1 MRLRYSRLL
10 RIDEE
15 DEDGEVNDW
24 DDRLD
29 RFEPATMDGGCCGGG
44 CDVTIAL
51 LAPLLLLLSCPTGYW
66 KSPDAAP
73 EAEVD
78 AA

>member
-10 RIDEE
+10 RIDED
-15 DEDGEVNDW
+15 DEVDDGEVNDW
-24 DDRLD
+24 EDRLD
-29 RFEPATMDGGCCGGG
+29 RVEPAIMEGGGGGG

-51 LAPLLLLLSCPTGYW
+51 LGLLSCWYVD
-66 KSPDAAP
+66 SPAAAP
-73 EAEVD
+73 ETEVD

>member
-10 RIDEE
+10 RID
-15 DEDGEVNDW
+15 DEVDDGEVNDW

-29 RFEPATMDGGCCGGG
+29 RFEPATMDGGGGGGG
-44 CDVTIAL
+44 CDVTMDL
-51 LAPLLLLLSCPTGYW
+51 RGLLSTLG
-66 KSPDAAP
+66 AAS
-73 EAEVD
+73 EVD